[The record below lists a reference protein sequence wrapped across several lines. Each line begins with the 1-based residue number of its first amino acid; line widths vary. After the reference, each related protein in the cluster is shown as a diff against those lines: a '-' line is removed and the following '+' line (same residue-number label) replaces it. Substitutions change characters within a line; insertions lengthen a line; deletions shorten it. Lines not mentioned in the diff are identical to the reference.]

1 MVFDAAQLPLWFR
14 LSVYRKTTGQ
24 TDKGLF
30 SAVVVPGEVG
40 ILDIFQIV
48 SQKNARN
55 SGI

>member
-1 MVFDAAQLPLWFR
+1 ML
-14 LSVYRKTTGQ
+14 LSYPCCLGCLNRKIKGQ

-48 SQKNARN
+48 TQKNALFVEQ
-55 SGI
+55 GHL